1 MMLEIQDLCKRYGN
15 LKALDHLNLWIPEGE
30 LFGFV
35 GQNGAGKTT
44 TIRILAGLLAPD
56 SGVIRMQGE
65 KMKGCSIKLRDRIG
79 YVPDAFGVYDNV
91 KVSEYM
97 EFYASVY
104 GMTGLTA
111 RKRSRELLDLTGLG
125 EREDAYVDS
134 LSRGMKQR
142 LGVARALI
150 HNPKLLIL
158 DEPASGLD
166 PRTRQELI
174 ALLKD
179 IHTGGTT
186 ILISSHILSELGE
199 MCTSIG
205 ILEKGRMLL
214 TGSLSDIM
222 SQVNISNPLEIQIQ
236 ENLPAAVRL
245 LREHPLVENLTVYEN
260 NVTIRFQGDAR
271 EEAML
276 LRRMVEAGVLVKS
289 FSRRE
294 GGLESIFMEVT
305 EREKSKVVV
314 RE

>member
-1 MMLEIQDLCKRYGN
+1 MMLEIQNLCKNYGKI
-15 LKALDHLNLWIPEGE
+15 KALDHLNLQISEGE

-44 TIRILAGLLAPD
+44 TIRILAGLMAPD
-56 SGVIRMQGE
+56 SGVVRLQGE
-65 KMKGCSIKLRDRIG
+65 QMKGCSMKLREQIG
-79 YVPDAFGVYDNV
+79 YVPDSFGVYDNV

-104 GMTGLTA
+104 GINGLKA
-111 RKRSRELLDLTGLG
+111 RKRSRELLELNGLG
-125 EREDAYVDS
+125 GKEDAYVDS
-134 LSRGMKQR
+134 LSRGMRQR

-150 HNPKLLIL
+150 HEPKLLIL

-174 ALLKD
+174 TTLKE
-179 IHTGGTT
+179 IHAGGTT

-205 ILEKGRMLL
+205 ILEQGRMIL

-222 SQVNISNPLEIQIQ
+222 SQVNLSNPLEIQIQ
-236 ENLPAAVRL
+236 ENLTAAVRL
-245 LREHPLVENLTVYEN
+245 LKETPLVENLSVYEN
-260 NVTIRFQGDAR
+260 SITVRFHGDAR

-276 LRRMVEAGVLVKS
+276 LRKLVDAGILVKS
-289 FSRRE
+289 FGRKES
-294 GGLESIFMEVT
+294 GLETIFMQVT
-305 EREKSKVVV
+305 EKEKSKVVI